1 MTGVELLQ
9 YFDWA
14 LAGAGLVL
22 LVGWGLFYALRWQD
36 PLRPGCSRP
45 NRLDALSIILVIT
58 VWLLAGS
65 VAAVLA
71 VELFK
76 LPDQADSEQLA
87 ATVGVGLAQ
96 LALIPL
102 CLIAARKWFRRG
114 LKGLGIGRRPLAV
127 SMGWAVGGFVV
138 SWPLCWGLLKL
149 SSWALQVFWPDY
161 QLETHQVMQIL
172 HRPGINP
179 ATAVWLYVVA
189 IVITPLWEELLF
201 RGLGQSWL
209 VRVLRRRWAAIIIT
223 AAIFGLVHSSQPQ
236 AVLPLIAFGL
246 CLGFVYEKSGS
257 LTAAILLHSLFN
269 AKNLLWDALRFCG
282 AT

>member
-1 MTGVELLQ
+1 MNRIELLQ

-14 LAGAGLVL
+14 LAAAGLVL

-36 PLRPGCSRP
+36 PLRPARSRA
-45 NRLDALSIILVIT
+45 NCLDGLSIILVILA
-58 VWLLAGS
+58 WLLAGS
-65 VAAVLA
+65 VAAALA

-76 LPDQADSEQLA
+76 LPEQADSEQLA

-114 LKGLGIGRRPLAV
+114 LKGLGIGRRPPAV
-127 SMGWAVGGFVV
+127 SLGWAAGGFLA

-149 SSWALQVFWPDY
+149 SSGAIQLFWPDY
-161 QLETHQVMQIL
+161 QLQIHQVMQVL
-172 HRPGINP
+172 HRAGINR
-179 ATAVWLYVVA
+179 ATTIWLYIVA
-189 IVITPLWEELLF
+189 IVITPIWEELLF

-209 VRVLRRRWAAIIIT
+209 AGLLRRRWAAIIIT
-223 AAIFGLVHSSQPQ
+223 ASIFGLVHSSQPQ

-269 AKNLLWDALRFCG
+269 AKNLLWDALCFCG